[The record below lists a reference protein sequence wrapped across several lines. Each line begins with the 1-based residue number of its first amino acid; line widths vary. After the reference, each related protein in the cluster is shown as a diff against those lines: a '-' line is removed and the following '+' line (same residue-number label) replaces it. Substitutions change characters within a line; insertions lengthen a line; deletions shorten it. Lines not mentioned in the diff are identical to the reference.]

1 MLQRI
6 QDRILVGGLTVFSL
20 WGLYLVKDFP
30 DDAKFFPIL
39 VIGLIL
45 LVTVLIAISSA
56 RSKSAEMADPTP
68 LSAIFVAGALMGA
81 YIGAIFLFGFFIAS
95 VLLLFAAP
103 MIWGRG
109 VNKQTLPRMAL
120 FAAGLCAFIYAV
132 FVLIFDIP
140 LPSGLIF

>member
-6 QDRILVGGLTVFSL
+6 QDRILVGILTAFSFC
-20 WGLYLVKDFP
+20 GLYLVKDFP

-45 LVTVLIAISSA
+45 LVTILIGISSA
-56 RSKSAEMADPTP
+56 RPKSEEMADPTP
-68 LSAIFVAGALMGA
+68 LSSVFVAGALMAA
-81 YIGAIFLFGFFIAS
+81 YLGAIFLFGFFLGS
-95 VLLLFAAP
+95 VLLLFAVP
-103 MIWGRG
+103 MIWGKG
-109 VNKQTLPRMAL
+109 VNKQTIQRMTL
-120 FAAGLCAFIYAV
+120 FAAGLCAFIYSV